1 MKEKFVQIEPV
12 KYLQL
17 LFFSNIGRQGEEV
30 VEDLNKEVENV
41 SEQNEKN
48 CFLHF
53 CWSLVNLI
61 YEYLLS

>member
-30 VEDLNKEVENV
+30 VEDLNKEVENI
-41 SEQNEKN
+41 SEQNEKI
-48 CFLHF
+48 CFLNF